1 LGKQGFGDD
10 VWVKDI
16 EFSFEDAIVPQHVIS
31 ETAERL
37 RPEIKNMAT
46 AISEDYGSDLA
57 SLHLPQDRPML
68 GKVKQVIDENLQLK
82 PAYLIVV
89 GIGGS
94 NLGTIAVQEAVLG
107 KLYNQ
112 LTAATK
118 VLYADTVDSDNINN
132 IITLVKPVLERG
144 DNVVLNVISKSG
156 TTTETIA
163 NAEVLIDLLR
173 RHKKD
178 YKKCITVT
186 SDKDSELWN
195 IAVKEGINVLEIPK
209 NVGGRYSVFS
219 PVGLF
224 PLGLLGIDIERLLDG
239 ARAMRDACFDVNV
252 EENPAAI
259 CATLQYLH
267 YKSGRN
273 ICDLFLFAN
282 DLESLGKWYR
292 QLMAESIGKE
302 FNKKG
307 EKVNAGITPTVSIG
321 STDLHSMA
329 QLYLGGPYD
338 KFTTFVGIKNSRSRL
353 KVPSVEGY
361 SDLVPEIQGK
371 SLMDIME
378 ATLEGT
384 KAAFRS
390 GKRPFIEITLPDKS
404 EYSVGQMLQ
413 LKMLETIYLGKL
425 LDLNPFDQPNVE
437 SYKKETRKLLA
448 EQN

>member
-1 LGKQGFGDD
+1 
-10 VWVKDI
+10 VKDT
-16 EFSFEDAIVPQHVIS
+16 EFSFGDAMIPQQRIL

-37 RPEIKNMAT
+37 RPEIRNMAN
-46 AISEDYGSDLA
+46 AISEGYEGDLA
-57 SLHLPQDRPML
+57 SLYLPDDRRML
-68 GKVKQVIDENLQLK
+68 DKVRQVIGENLQLN
-82 PAYLIVV
+82 PVYLIVV

-112 LTAATK
+112 LTASTK
-118 VLYADTVDSDNINN
+118 VLYADTVDSDSINN

-144 DNVVLNVISKSG
+144 GNIVLNVISKSG

-178 YKKCITVT
+178 YQNCISVT

-195 IAVKEGINVLEIPK
+195 VAVREGFNVLEIPK
-209 NVGGRYSVFS
+209 KVGGRYSVFS
-219 PVGLF
+219 LVGLF
-224 PLGLLGIDIERLLDG
+224 PLGLLGINIEQLLDG
-239 ARAMRDACFDVNV
+239 ARSMRDTCINMNV
-252 EENPAAI
+252 EKNPAAVSAI
-259 CATLQYLH
+259 VQYLH
-267 YKSGRN
+267 YKSGKN
-273 ICDLFLFAN
+273 IYDLFLFAN

-292 QLMAESIGKE
+292 QLMAESLGKE

-307 EKVNAGITPTVSIG
+307 ERVNIGMTPTVSIG
-321 STDLHSMA
+321 STDLHSTA

-338 KFTTFVGIKNSRSRL
+338 KLTAFVGIKNSRSCL

-361 SDLVPEIQGK
+361 SELVSEIHGK
-371 SLMDIME
+371 SLMDIMN

-384 KAAFRS
+384 KEAFRRD
-390 GKRPFIEITLPDKS
+390 KRPFIAITLPDKS
-404 EYSVGQMLQ
+404 EYSIGQLLQ
-413 LKMLETIYLGKL
+413 FKMIETIYLGQL
-425 LDLNPFDQPNVE
+425 LDINPFDQPNVE
-437 SYKKETRKLLA
+437 SYKRETRKILA